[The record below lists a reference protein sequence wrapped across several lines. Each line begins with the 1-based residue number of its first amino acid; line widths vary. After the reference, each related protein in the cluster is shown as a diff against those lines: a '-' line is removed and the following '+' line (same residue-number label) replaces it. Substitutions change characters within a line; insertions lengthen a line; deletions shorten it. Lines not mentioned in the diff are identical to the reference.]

1 LYFDV
6 SGVVESLVL
15 FRKLS
20 VDIEV
25 GKRLSEME

>member
-1 LYFDV
+1 LGVSVVFD
-6 SGVVESLVL
+6 SLT
-15 FRKLS
+15 FKKLS